1 MFSGKD
7 YSLYDG
13 IPKEFRAIRNK
24 EFNDWEIPPWELV
37 LDPDIIL
44 GEGKFG
50 KVYLGEWRKTKV
62 AAKIINDS
70 VKLGYKDYYIKEF
83 DTMSKTH
90 HPNIVQLL
98 GYVENPFIIVMEYLS
113 NGNLLD
119 YTNKNKLTVTKKIE
133 ISMNILRG
141 LNYLHNR
148 KPNIIIHRDIKT
160 KNVLISPSGFAK
172 IGDFGLSKVVSDN
185 NIKQIPS
192 LQDLVSE
199 NNDQIESGSN
209 VVGTY
214 KYMAPELKNCDNYT
228 YKIDIWS
235 VGIIFAELFE
245 NKDYDDKFYW
255 SKTPNEIRDI
265 IISHML
271 RDDDKNRFDSS
282 ELISLF
288 EQIQNKKRKFCICL

>member
-70 VKLGYKDYYIKEF
+70 VKLGHKDNYIKEF

-98 GYVENPFIIVMEYLS
+98 GYVENPFIIVMEYLP

-119 YTNKNKLTVTKKIE
+119 Y
-133 ISMNILRG
+133 
-141 LNYLHNR
+141 
-148 KPNIIIHRDIKT
+148 
-160 KNVLISPSGFAK
+160 
-172 IGDFGLSKVVSDN
+172 SK
-185 NIKQIPS
+185 
-192 LQDLVSE
+192 
-199 NNDQIESGSN
+199 
-209 VVGTY
+209 
-214 KYMAPELKNCDNYT
+214 
-228 YKIDIWS
+228 
-235 VGIIFAELFE
+235 
-245 NKDYDDKFYW
+245 
-255 SKTPNEIRDI
+255 
-265 IISHML
+265 
-271 RDDDKNRFDSS
+271 KNRNINEYFKRIKLSS
-282 ELISLF
+282 
-288 EQIQNKKRKFCICL
+288 